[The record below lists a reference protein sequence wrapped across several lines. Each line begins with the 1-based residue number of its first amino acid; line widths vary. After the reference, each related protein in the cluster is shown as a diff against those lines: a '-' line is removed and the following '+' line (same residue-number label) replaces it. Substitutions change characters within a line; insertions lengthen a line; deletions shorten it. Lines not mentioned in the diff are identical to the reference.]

1 MAQKS
6 RQNKLFAAEDF
17 TVIYESYINAN
28 FQAFDYDTIRTAM
41 VDYVRNN
48 YPENYND
55 WVESAEFVSLLDVV
69 AQFGHNLAYRV
80 DINARN
86 NFLSTAE
93 RQESVYKLA
102 EFLGYQPRR
111 NVPAYGEMKVVS
123 VKTNEAVIGSDGTSL
138 GGTEIKYE
146 VSNNVSNLDDF
157 ITVVNSVMQN
167 SNQYGSP
174 KKSVVINNIAT
185 EFYDFNNTPNQ
196 IKFDVQGA
204 VSGTQSTFN
213 IISSD
218 YDNVTKTFK
227 EKSPDPVASF
237 GIYFKNDG
245 KGINSVNTGFFF
257 GLKQGTLQYNDFGI
271 DTPIDNASYD
281 ITTTNVNNSDVW
293 VQNINSTGNVVKEWT
308 KVIDVNSN
316 VIYNNLAQGERDIF
330 SVKTRKDNQI
340 SVVFPDRVFG
350 NIPKDTI
357 RVWYRTSANSTYVLR
372 PDDLTSKRVQINYT
386 GIDGNTYTAVFGV
399 QLKQSVS
406 TASSNETIDEIR
418 ENAPKNYASQNRMIT
433 ASDYNTML
441 GNSNGGIVKIK
452 SVNRTFSGH
461 SRYSKFN
468 DPTGTYSNLYLL
480 GDDAQL
486 YAQNMLVASSSSSSD
501 GANLIYEKY
510 IKNILDNDEFVNLY
524 YTRFRKHFVALA
536 VTTSHFDGT
545 IETDTNDPN
554 YGFSTD
560 TTETV
565 QAASTYTWNTS
576 SETASG
582 ILNGW
587 LTHTVGTTT
596 SIVRVGDTVSDY
608 MQYITPGALIKFTPP
623 AITAGSFEIGKEYKI
638 KTIGSTDFT
647 LIGAS
652 ANTVGVVF
660 IATGT
665 GAGTGTV
672 TLNTFTWAKVVDVV
686 GHGLGIESTGTLAGQ
701 PTGRLAD
708 GTGAIILDK
717 GVSSGSTIELIYP
730 ALSKK
735 FSLREQELFT
745 AFIEAKR
752 PFSIKYDCKTRN
764 WNVDVEPEA
773 FDVSTLFPDNF
784 DSTDESWIVYFNYT
798 GTTYDI
804 YLRTLRFNF
813 SSSKVK
819 LGNIQNEVEI
829 GSYTKKA
836 KRDIITMLGAATGV
850 IIKKGAF
857 HVYGFENSDSTNYR
871 LTLIDGNAD
880 TRPDN
885 PDVFE
890 DVVGASTIIIDSV
903 QYSGINSDISPV
915 NFEWEHIAADNQVV
929 DPSFTNII
937 DVFALSKSYDTEY
950 KNYLKGTVITEPTP
964 PTSYQLGS
972 QFADIIDKKAVSD
985 TIVYKP
991 VKYKPL
997 FGSFAEP
1004 HLRAKFRVIK
1014 LFGSNI
1020 TDTDLKSKTVESIDE
1035 FFNLSNWDFGETFYF
1050 TELAA
1055 YVHKQLAGVLSSF
1068 VIVPQGAG
1076 SVFGDMFEYTPNTD
1090 ELIIPNV
1097 DVSDIDI
1104 ITNITDANIKAG
1116 T

>member
-80 DINARN
+80 DMNARN

-123 VKTNEAVIGSDGTSL
+123 VKTNENVIGSAGTSL
-138 GGTEIKYE
+138 GGTDIKYE

-174 KKSVVINNIAT
+174 KKSVVINNIKT
-185 EFYDFNNTPNQ
+185 EFYDLNNTPNQ
-196 IKFDVQGA
+196 IKFDVQGV

-213 IISSD
+213 VISSD
-218 YDNVTKTFK
+218 YDNNTKVFA
-227 EKSPDPVASF
+227 EKSPNPVGSF

-257 GLKQGTLQYNDFGI
+257 GVKQGTLQYNDFSI

-281 ITTTNVNNSDVW
+281 ITNTNVNNSDVW

-308 KVIDVNSN
+308 KVLDVNSN
-316 VIYNNLAQGERDIF
+316 VIYNNLATGERNVF
-330 SVKTRKDNQI
+330 SVKTRTDNKI

-357 RVWYRTSANSTYVLR
+357 RVWYRTSANSTYILR
-372 PDDLTSKRVQINYT
+372 PDDITNKRIQMNYT
-386 GIDGNTYTAVFGV
+386 GVDGNTYTAVFTI

-406 TASSNETIDEIR
+406 TASSNETIDEIK
-418 ENAPKNYASQNRMIT
+418 ENAPRNYASQDRMIT
-433 ASDYNTML
+433 AQDYNTML
-441 GNSNGGIVKIK
+441 GSTNGGIVKVK
-452 SVNRTFSGH
+452 SINRTFSGH

-468 DPTGTYSNLYLL
+468 DPTGTYSNLYMA
-480 GDDAQL
+480 GDDATL
-486 YAQNMLVASSSSSSD
+486 SSVDRLVSSSSSATES
-501 GANLIYEKY
+501 ANLIYKKY
-510 IKNILDNDEFVNLY
+510 VKNILDNDEFINLY
-524 YTRFRKHFVALA
+524 YTRFKNSFITLA
-536 VTTSHFDGT
+536 CTSGHFDGT
-545 IETDTNDPN
+545 TH
-554 YGFSTD
+554 TD
-560 TTETV
+560 TTKVV
-565 QAASTYTWNTS
+565 QPTSIYTWNASNT
-576 SETASG
+576 TASG

-587 LTHTVGTTT
+587 ITDYNNAYT
-596 SIVRVGDTVSDY
+596 RVGSTVSNY
-608 MQYITPGALIKFTPP
+608 MQYITPGALIKFAPP
-623 AITAGSFEIGKEYKI
+623 AVTAGLFTIGIKWRI
-638 KTIGSTDFT
+638 KTVGTTDFT
-647 LIGAS
+647 LIGA
-652 ANTVGVVF
+652 ANNNIGTIF
-660 IATGT
+660 TAT
-665 GAGTGTV
+665 GAGAGNGTA
-672 TLNTFTWAKVVDVV
+672 TLTTFKWAKVIDTAE
-686 GHGLGIESTGTLAGQ
+686 HGLGIEGTGTSAGQ
-701 PTGRLAD
+701 PTGKRTD
-708 GTGAIILDK
+708 GTGAIVLDTAIE
-717 GVSSGSTIELIYP
+717 SGSTIDLIYP

-735 FSLREQELFT
+735 FSIREQDTIIWLIK
-745 AFIEAKR
+745 ANKS
-752 PFSIKYDCKTRN
+752 FSIKYDYKTRD
-764 WNVDVEPEA
+764 WNIDKSPQT
-773 FDVSTLFPDNF
+773 FSTSTLFPADF
-784 DSTDESWIVYFNYT
+784 DSSDTSWLIYFNYS
-798 GTTYDI
+798 GTAYDI
-804 YLRTLRFNF
+804 HLRTLRFNF
-813 SSSKVK
+813 TSTKVK
-819 LGNIQNEVEI
+819 LGNIQNELEI
-829 GSYTKKA
+829 GTYTKKA
-836 KRDIITMLGAATGV
+836 KRDIISILGVDTGAIATIGSYY
-850 IIKKGAF
+850 
-857 HVYGFENSDSTNYR
+857 VYGFENTDSVNYK
-871 LTLIDGNAD
+871 LSLIDGNAD
-880 TRPDN
+880 SRPDN
-885 PDVFE
+885 PEIFE
-890 DVVGASTIIIDSV
+890 TTVGDYPTVTKSN
-903 QYSGINSDISPV
+903 IN
-915 NFEWEHIAADNQVV
+915 FQWEHIAADNQVV

-950 KNYLKGTVITEPTP
+950 KNYLKGTVITEPLP
-964 PTSYQLGS
+964 PTSYQLGA
-972 QFADIIDKKAVSD
+972 QFLNLIDKKAISD

-997 FGSFAEP
+997 FGTHAEP
-1004 HLRAKFRVIK
+1004 HLRARFRIIK

-1035 FFNLSNWDFGETFYF
+1035 FFNSSNWDFGETFYF

-1068 VIVPQGAG
+1068 VIVPQDAG

-1097 DVSDIDI
+1097 DVNDIDI
-1104 ITNITDANIKAG
+1104 ITNITDENIKAG
-1116 T
+1116 S

>member
-80 DINARN
+80 DMNARN

-111 NVPAYGEMKVVS
+111 NVPAYGEMKVIS

-218 YDNVTKTFK
+218 YDNNTKTFT

-257 GLKQGTLQYNDFGI
+257 GVKQGSLTYEDFQI
-271 DTPIDNASYD
+271 DTPIDNASFD
-281 ITTTNVNNSDVW
+281 ITSANVNNSDVW

-308 KVIDVNSN
+308 KVVDVNSN

-330 SVKTRKDNQI
+330 SVKTRTDNKI
-340 SVVFPDRVFG
+340 SVVFPDSVFG

-357 RVWYRTSANSTYVLR
+357 RVWYRASANSTYVLR
-372 PDDLTSKRVQINYT
+372 PDDITNKRIQINYT
-386 GIDGNTYTAVFGV
+386 GTDGNTYTAVFGM

-501 GANLIYEKY
+501 GANLVYEKY

-524 YTRFRKHFVALA
+524 YTKFKNSFITLA
-536 VTTSHFDGT
+536 CTSGHYDGT
-545 IETDTNDPN
+545 D
-554 YGFSTD
+554 YTD
-560 TTETV
+560 TTKTI
-565 QAASTYTWNTS
+565 QANSIYTWNTS

-587 LTHTVGTTT
+587 LTDYNGDYT
-596 SIVRVGDTVSDY
+596 RVGSTVSNY
-608 MQYITPGALIKFTPP
+608 MQYITPGALIKF
-623 AITAGSFEIGKEYKI
+623 K
-638 KTIGSTDFT
+638 KTDSTF
-647 LIGAS
+647 
-652 ANTVGVVF
+652 VY
-660 IATGT
+660 
-665 GAGTGTV
+665 
-672 TLNTFTWAKVVDVV
+672 AKVVDVV

-745 AFIEAKR
+745 AYIEAKR
-752 PFSIKYDCKTRN
+752 SFSIKYDYKTKN
-764 WNVDVEPEA
+764 WNVDLEPEA
-773 FDVSTLFPDNF
+773 FNVSTLFPDNF

-836 KRDIITMLGAATGV
+836 KRDIITMLGADTGV

-890 DVVGASTIIIDSV
+890 DVVGASTITIDSV
-903 QYSGINSDISPV
+903 QYSGISSEVAPI

-964 PTSYQLGS
+964 PTSYQLGT

-1076 SVFGDMFEYTPNTD
+1076 SVFGDMFEYTPNSD

-1097 DVSDIDI
+1097 DVNDIDI

>member
-524 YTRFRKHFVALA
+524 YTKFKNSFITLA
-536 VTTSHFDGT
+536 CTSGHYDGT
-545 IETDTNDPN
+545 D
-554 YGFSTD
+554 YTD
-560 TTETV
+560 TTKTI
-565 QAASTYTWNTS
+565 QANSIYTWNTS

-587 LTHTVGTTT
+587 LTDYNGDYT
-596 SIVRVGDTVSDY
+596 RVGSTVANY
-608 MQYITPGALIKFTPP
+608 MQYITPGALIKFKK
-623 AITAGSFEIGKEYKI
+623 A
-638 KTIGSTDFT
+638 D
-647 LIGAS
+647 
-652 ANTVGVVF
+652 
-660 IATGT
+660 
-665 GAGTGTV
+665 
-672 TLNTFTWAKVVDVV
+672 NTFVYAKVVDVV

-773 FDVSTLFPDNF
+773 FDVSTPFPTNF
-784 DSTDESWIVYFNYT
+784 DSEDGSWIVYFNYT

-836 KRDIITMLGAATGV
+836 KRDIITMLGADTGV

-890 DVVGASTIIIDSV
+890 DVVGASTITIDSV
-903 QYSGINSDISPV
+903 QYSGINSEVAPV